1 MEKGIE
7 KVLARCRGKN
17 AREVHKAAPA
27 NISLP
32 LGMAKS
38 IEGTKTKEK
47 SGFSPCGVPLVHKK
61 VKKSCLKALTY
72 EACWNIIMRSKLG
85 NLAMRILQRH
95 RTSCGVKTARKAVL
109 VQRN

>member
-17 AREVHKAAPA
+17 AREVLKAAPA

-38 IEGTKTKEK
+38 IEGTKAK
-47 SGFSPCGVPLVHKK
+47 
-61 VKKSCLKALTY
+61 KKSHT
-72 EACWNIIMRSKLG
+72 
-85 NLAMRILQRH
+85 
-95 RTSCGVKTARKAVL
+95 
-109 VQRN
+109 